1 MEDAKYV
8 IEEMKSIINDV
19 NRINRRIQI
28 YMWLSGF
35 FAGIAIMSILLVLGY
50 I

>member
-1 MEDAKYV
+1 MEDV
-8 IEEMKSIINDV
+8 IEEMKSIINDN

-35 FAGIAIMSILLVLGY
+35 FAGIAVASILVYLGVL
-50 I
+50 